1 MTQWEETRRRPVLP
15 WYLAAL
21 VWPVAALALPIYQ
34 PWALGAT
41 AVLSAAVGLAAARLC
56 PARLVRRQ
64 VPCTTGDA
72 EADRLLTDIAGRL
85 DALGALNG
93 AIPDPELSR
102 QMDRM
107 EAAGRA
113 ILEELRRAPDKAPQL
128 DRFARYY
135 LPEAVKIMS
144 AYARLQRVQGPNVDG
159 MRQEVL
165 DTAGTIAQAFENQL
179 DALYSAEALDLSTD
193 IEVLESILKSQNL
206 AD

>member
-72 EADRLLTDIAGRL
+72 EAAVALSGDVLLASHGPPPLLSGSLRWHGRW
-85 DALGALNG
+85 DS
-93 AIPDPELSR
+93 PP
-102 QMDRM
+102 
-107 EAAGRA
+107 
-113 ILEELRRAPDKAPQL
+113 
-128 DRFARYY
+128 
-135 LPEAVKIMS
+135 
-144 AYARLQRVQGPNVDG
+144 
-159 MRQEVL
+159 
-165 DTAGTIAQAFENQL
+165 
-179 DALYSAEALDLSTD
+179 
-193 IEVLESILKSQNL
+193 
-206 AD
+206 